1 MRQSP
6 ALIGPLA
13 SGGEIGSWISR
24 SITEFPKKVYLLY
37 LTVAR
42 PVADNV
48 GRLFIQLP
56 MLYSVRV
63 PSVHPCFLALM
74 YGCFGTFWEF
84 PITRPA

>member
-1 MRQSP
+1 MRQSLT
-6 ALIGPLA
+6 LIGPLA

-24 SITEFPKKVYLLY
+24 SITECTKKEYLLY

-48 GRLFIQLP
+48 GRMFIQLP

-63 PSVHPCFLALM
+63 PSVHPCFLALV
-74 YGCFGTFWEF
+74 YGCFGTFWES
-84 PITRPA
+84 PITWPA